1 MIKKILK
8 HPIIARLTKLSSSLA
23 QRTQTWNFRA
33 LWLQLS
39 LSVILLAMI
48 SFSIDSWNIYSDLCE
63 EHQQKLKVGQ
73 VHPSDTPPISIALAQ
88 TLGALI
94 VALGL
99 SISLYNQR
107 KRKVSSIRRSRSTQL
122 VLWIAAIGVLVAW
135 LPTDYTTNFRSV
147 LVSRIGE
154 DPSVVAYLGKLFLIA
169 TLILS
174 FPLMARLH
182 FRSSIMDQYVVRTFL
197 LPFTFTLIGFIAIWL
212 ISDLTNNGPDF
223 VSAKA
228 SLGTILE
235 FYLIQLPQVIL
246 FVLPVTLLLSL
257 LYALSRMSASNELIS
272 MLGAGRSMM
281 RILRPL
287 FIIGLYA
294 SLICL
299 VFKYDWA
306 PRSEGSKVALLQ
318 AVRDGSFQE
327 DNQGNSKKRKKKKSA
342 RWSKLGW
349 MYVNPVDRRTWFVG
363 RVPLDFT
370 RKTMG
375 SVAIWQFDKEQNLLT
390 SWRGNSAT
398 WFFGNRTWKLYRGKT
413 YTYGPDGIPKIQSWE
428 SMEIPGWRETP
439 WKVVSASLNPEHMG
453 IPGLTT
459 YLRTNADYD
468 RKQLA
473 PYRTNWWY
481 CWAEPL
487 SCLVMVLVSAPL
499 GIVYSRRG
507 VLGGVA
513 ASIFI
518 FASMYLLRGTF
529 LAFGQNG
536 QLPPFIAA
544 WATNFIFAIIG
555 AMLLYYRS
563 QNRQPPTIKSIL
575 NGSYFRK
582 LFNLSSA

>member
-1 MIKKILK
+1 MIKKISD
-8 HPIIARLTKLSSSLA
+8 HPFTIKLTKLAVSLA
-23 QRTQTWNFRA
+23 ERVKTWNLKS

-39 LSVILLAMI
+39 LVAITTIMIVIAIESWQNYNDLHTEFQELLAKGKANPN
-48 SFSIDSWNIYSDLCE
+48 F
-63 EHQQKLKVGQ
+63 G
-73 VHPSDTPPISIALAQ
+73 PPIGSAVAQ
-88 TLGALI
+88 TLGVFVVGI
-94 VALGL
+94 GL
-99 SISLYNQR
+99 FISVYSLR
-107 KRKVSSIRRSRSTQL
+107 KRLSSIRRARATQL

-135 LPTDYTTNFRSV
+135 LPTDYTANFADV
-147 LVSRIGE
+147 MVSRIGE
-154 DPSVVAYLGKLFLIA
+154 NPSVAAYLGKLVLIGL
-169 TLILS
+169 LILS

-197 LPFTFTLIGFIAIWL
+197 TPFAFTLIGFVAIWL
-212 ISDLTNNGPDF
+212 IFDLTDNGPDF
-223 VSAKA
+223 AEAKA
-228 SLGTILE
+228 SFNTIIK
-235 FYLIQLPQVIL
+235 FYFIQLPQVIL

-257 LYALSRMSASNELIS
+257 LYSLSRMSASNELIS

-281 RILRPL
+281 RVLRPL
-287 FIIGLYA
+287 FIIGLYS

-299 VFKYDWA
+299 VFKYQWA
-306 PRSEGSKVALLQ
+306 PRSEGAKVALLQ
-318 AVRDGSFQE
+318 AIHDGEFTE
-327 DNQGNSKKRKKKKSA
+327 EKRGKKKKRQST
-342 RWSKLGW
+342 RWAKFGW
-349 MYVNPVDRRTWFVG
+349 MYVNQVDRRTWFVG

-370 RKTMG
+370 KKNMG
-375 SVAIWQFDKEQNLLT
+375 SVAIWQFDENQNLLT
-390 SWRGNSAT
+390 SWRGKSAF
-398 WFFGNRTWKLYRGKT
+398 WFFGNRTWKLYNGKT
-413 YTYGPDGIPKIQSWE
+413 YTYGPDGIPRVQSWE
-428 SMEIPGWRETP
+428 TLELPGWRETP
-439 WKVVSASLNPEHMG
+439 WKVISASMNPEHLG

-468 RKQLA
+468 DKQLA

-518 FASMYLLRGTF
+518 FAAMYFLRGTF

-536 QLPPFIAA
+536 QLPPFVAA
-544 WATNFIFAIIG
+544 WATNFIFAGIG

-563 QNRQPPTIKSIL
+563 QNRQPPDIKSVL

-582 LFNLSSA
+582 LFNMTST